1 MAVGVLGY
9 FGRLVSPAFPSDLCR
24 PLHLSYGTVPR
35 NSLVFVYLSYERCS
49 YVPSLRR
56 RGVRVAVGV
65 FGLRFVLKGVK
76 RSSF

>member
-35 NSLVFVYLSYERCS
+35 NSLVFVYSGYFVCCS

-56 RGVRVAVGV
+56 RGVHFSSLVCRRGS
-65 FGLRFVLKGVK
+65 LWVK
-76 RSSF
+76 VRIDE